1 MITIDAPISFL
12 VGASIA
18 VARRSSDGT
27 AVENR
32 DRVLA
37 KGLLF
42 QSTVLSPIILF
53 FMSRFPD
60 WEWNYFFDARAFFFD
75 GDGSAGFAAL
85 AIVVALVNASFWVGF
100 RTAEALMQRGKLATA
115 RKVVIGTGV
124 AILVIMAILYD
135 QSLHV
140 GTFAQF
146 ERGEAGLMFAHV
158 EFVTILVVAGAL
170 IAAGLT
176 LLLRSERHSAN
187 ASGS

>member
-12 VGASIA
+12 VGAGIA
-18 VARRSSDGT
+18 VARRNEQGT
-27 AVENR
+27 GVHNR
-32 DRVLA
+32 DGVLA

-42 QSTVLSPIILF
+42 QSTILSPIILF
-53 FMSRFPD
+53 FMARFPD

-75 GDGSAGFAAL
+75 GDGSAGFATL
-85 AIVVALVNASFWVGF
+85 AIVVAMVNASFWVGF
-100 RTAEALMQRGKLATA
+100 RAAEMLMQRGKLDVA
-115 RKVVIGTGV
+115 RKMVVGTGI

-146 ERGEAGLMFAHV
+146 EMGEAGLMFAHL
-158 EFVTILVVAGAL
+158 EFVAILVIAAVL

-176 LLLRSERHSAN
+176 LLLRSERQSAN